1 MIILD
6 SNVVSELMR
15 SSRDAL
21 VTAFIET
28 HFESIA
34 TTSITIHEIHYGIN
48 RLPAGKRRAR
58 LLASMYEFT
67 EALTSVQVLEL
78 DEPSA
83 RRSAQYRA
91 QRAKAGTPMSL
102 NDSLIAGIVG
112 EANQPLATRNTRD
125 FEGLGLALINP
136 WLENS
141 FT

>member
-28 HFESIA
+28 HFE
-34 TTSITIHEIHYGIN
+34 
-48 RLPAGKRRAR
+48 
-58 LLASMYEFT
+58 
-67 EALTSVQVLEL
+67 
-78 DEPSA
+78 D
-83 RRSAQYRA
+83 
-91 QRAKAGTPMSL
+91 
-102 NDSLIAGIVG
+102 
-112 EANQPLATRNTRD
+112 
-125 FEGLGLALINP
+125 LGLALINP